1 MERLREPIRT
11 LVGKF
16 EAQLLREG
24 QHGQYYRELDDSLYA
39 YFFAFP
45 RKSSP
50 EQFSLADTEDWRIWE
65 ADKGRAYSVIRKRL
79 CHIKSFFSW
88 LIEEVPGYEE
98 LANPVV
104 VPAWPPRDEHTN
116 PDVPSSRLPA
126 RV

>member
-1 MERLREPIRT
+1 MEKLREPIRT

-24 QHGQYYRELDDSLYA
+24 QHGQYYRELDDSLCD

-50 EQFSLADTEDWRIWE
+50 EQFSLADTEDWRVWE
-65 ADKGRAYSVIRKRL
+65 ADKGRSYGVIRKRL
-79 CHIKSFFSW
+79 GHISSFFTW
-88 LIEEVPGYEE
+88 LQESVPGYEE

-104 VPAWPPRDEHTN
+104 VPTWPEPVEHTS
-116 PDVPSSRLPA
+116 PCAPASKPLA